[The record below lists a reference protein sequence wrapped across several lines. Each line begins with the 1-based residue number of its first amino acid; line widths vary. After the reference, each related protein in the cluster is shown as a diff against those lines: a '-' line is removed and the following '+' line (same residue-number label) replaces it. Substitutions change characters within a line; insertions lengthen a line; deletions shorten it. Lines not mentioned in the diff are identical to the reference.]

1 MIRAIWPSWDN
12 YTKGGSKNSIPDST
26 GASTGL
32 FVSFFLFW
40 LGSLPFLWFPVHKLR
55 HLFTVKSYVA
65 PSAGIALFIWAIVR
79 ANGLGCGQVRCS
91 ATSCLLRPMRLSRPV
106 ISKMWITRR

>member
-1 MIRAIWPSWDN
+1 MA
-12 YTKGGSKNSIPDST
+12 GSST
-26 GASTGL
+26 NTAY

-40 LGSLPFLWFPVHKLR
+40 VGSLPFLWVPVHKLR

-79 ANGLGCGQVRCS
+79 AKGLGPIVD
-91 ATSCLLRPMRLSRPV
+91 RPAAVGGSELAWG
-106 ISKMWITRR
+106 IITG